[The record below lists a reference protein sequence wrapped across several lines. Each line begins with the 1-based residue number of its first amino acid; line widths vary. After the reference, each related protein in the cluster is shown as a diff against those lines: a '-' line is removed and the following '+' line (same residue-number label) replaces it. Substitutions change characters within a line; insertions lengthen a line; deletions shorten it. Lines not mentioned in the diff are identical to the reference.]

1 MAYQFNKKPTATF
14 QFMTDTSETDASKT
28 KLAGI
33 NATLNSA
40 ATICDGVSSL
50 MAIGGN
56 SSGYIDAIR
65 TSTETVYDDGQEG

>member
-1 MAYQFNKKPTATF
+1 MAYQFNKKPTASF
-14 QFMTDTSETDASKT
+14 QFTTNADSSDKT

-33 NATLNSA
+33 NATIGSA

-56 SSGYIDAIR
+56 SSVYTNAIR
-65 TSTETVYDDGQEG
+65 TATETVYNDEEG

>member
-1 MAYQFNKKPTATF
+1 MAYQFAKKPTATF
-14 QFMTDTSETDASKT
+14 QFKTDTDSTDKT

-33 NATLNSA
+33 NSTLGSA

-56 SSGYIDAIR
+56 TSTYIDAIR
-65 TSTETVYDDGQEG
+65 TATETVYEDNE

>member
-14 QFMTDTSETDASKT
+14 QFTTDTTDAADKT

-33 NATLNSA
+33 NATLGSA
-40 ATICDGVSSL
+40 AIICDGVSSL

-56 SSGYIDAIR
+56 SSYYINAVR
-65 TSTETVYDDGQEG
+65 TATETVYDDEEG

>member
-14 QFMTDTSETDASKT
+14 QFKTNTDTTDKT

-33 NATLNSA
+33 NATLGSA
-40 ATICDGVSSL
+40 AIICDGVSSL

-56 SSGYIDAIR
+56 STTYIDAVR
-65 TSTETVYDDGQEG
+65 TATETVFDDEEG

>member
-14 QFMTDTSETDASKT
+14 QFTTNSSNTDKT

-33 NATLNSA
+33 NATIGSA
-40 ATICDGVSSL
+40 ATICNGVSSL

-56 SSGYIDAIR
+56 SSVYIDAIR
-65 TSTETVYDDGQEG
+65 TAAETVYDDGQEE